1 MKLRSIAAHM
11 IDMTYTWA
19 NAAVLMAAFVFVQ
32 VRLWLFAPGCLS
44 TERGQSGTAVD
55 FEDWQHVLYW
65 KLKAGSHP
73 FPGRSGGT
81 CINEAALIAA
91 GFDYR
96 PIRSAEEMPESFSR
110 PICQLAMILNDT
122 ATDEERQRLLP
133 YVKRL
138 ACADVSAIERK
149 RASYINRR
157 TLYGLLVPRFETGL
171 KMLDRAIEIGRQH
184 ENGYRCSDRKRTGA
198 GVEIDA

>member
-1 MKLRSIAAHM
+1 M
-11 IDMTYTWA
+11 IDMTYIWA
-19 NAAVLMAAFVFVQ
+19 NAAVLMAAFLFVQ
-32 VRLWLFAPGCLS
+32 VRLRLFAPGYS
-44 TERGQSGTAVD
+44 NSDRGHSGTAVD
-55 FEDWQHVLYW
+55 IKDWRHVLDW

-96 PIRSAEEMPESFSR
+96 PIRSAEEMPASFSR

-138 ACADVSAIERK
+138 ACADASAIERK

-171 KMLDRAIEIGRQH
+171 KMLDRAIQMGRQH
-184 ENGYRCSDRKRTGA
+184 ENGYRCSDRKRTGTGA
-198 GVEIDA
+198 ELDA